1 MPWHNNTPNNHHQVI
16 LFDGPLCQ
24 GDFFV
29 SHPWFSPRRRPHTIE
44 TKWRLY
50 KCALREFS
58 VLPVCRLR
66 GTAASRKRQN
76 DLLSGRRNFC
86 VAVVAAVPKIIRAL
100 SADAYLDVSLL
111 RRETVRS
118 CGGLNAQNCRYSASL
133 QAKKSGQDTCLYSRH
148 TVGTPNI
155 LVRAAPRHPAN
166 ASRHAKEFRV
176 P

>member
-1 MPWHNNTPNNHHQVI
+1 M
-16 LFDGPLCQ
+16 
-24 GDFFV
+24 
-29 SHPWFSPRRRPHTIE
+29 
-44 TKWRLY
+44 Y

-100 SADAYLDVSLL
+100 SADAHLVVSLL

-118 CGGLNAQNCRYSASL
+118 CGGVNGAELPMLCQRSGEKIGTGCAIVIRSHATLSQL
-133 QAKKSGQDTCLYSRH
+133 PSGQGCAPTPRQRLTAREKIPRPVHRFLMRKFAVLTRSRRR
-148 TVGTPNI
+148 TVET
-155 LVRAAPRHPAN
+155 VRRSCA
-166 ASRHAKEFRV
+166 
-176 P
+176 